1 MPEPRLG
8 GNFRRLWASST
19 LTALGDGI
27 RLVALPL
34 LAVRLTDDT
43 ALIAL
48 VTVCTFLSALVFG
61 QIAGVIVDAT
71 RPVEI
76 IVTAHLIRAATLV
89 ILALT
94 ILTGAASIATLCV
107 AAVVYGIAES
117 FADPAT
123 QALIPRV
130 APRDSLARANS
141 DIQTGMIVGQ
151 MFLGRALGGVLFALA
166 AGLPLAVNALLLLAA
181 TPFAIGIRV
190 INTPA
195 RDKIGTRVGRF
206 FHQLREGITIVLDS
220 RLLAR
225 MSVLLAVWGAAVG
238 SFWGIAAV
246 YATTILDSG
255 PSGFG
260 IMLAIAAVG
269 SLLGAR
275 LAVPFIRKLGGA
287 STALVA
293 LVLSSCVIAGL
304 GFTDEL
310 WVASALLAI
319 NGFAN
324 TIWNVMSV
332 TVRQANIPEHAL
344 GRVTSTYQVLARAAA
359 PLGAAIAGVLALTIP
374 IGVVFQ
380 ICAVTYGL
388 VGIVMCGLLWRD
400 LQAAWPAGQRSAQL
414 VTARAFR

>member
-8 GNFRRLWASST
+8 RNFRRLWASST

-34 LAVRLTDDT
+34 LATRLTDDT
-43 ALIAL
+43 SLIAL

-61 QIAGVIVDAT
+61 PIAGVIVDAT
-71 RPVEI
+71 RPVAI
-76 IVTAHLIRAATLV
+76 IVTGHLIRAATLV
-89 ILALT
+89 ILAAT

-107 AAVVYGIAES
+107 AAVVYGIAEA

-123 QALIPRV
+123 QTLIPRAV
-130 APRDSLARANS
+130 PRDSLSRANS
-141 DIQTGMIVGQ
+141 DIQTGMIVGE

-166 AGLPLAVNALLLLAA
+166 TGLPLAVNAFLLLAA

-190 INTPA
+190 TNTPA

-206 FHQLREGITIVLDS
+206 FRQLREGITIVLDS

-225 MSVLLAVWGAAVG
+225 MSILLAVWGAAAG

-246 YATTILDSG
+246 YAATILDSG

-260 IMLAIAAVG
+260 IMLAIAAIG

-275 LAVPFIRKLGGA
+275 LAVPFTRKFGGA
-287 STALVA
+287 SSALVA
-293 LVLSSCVIAGL
+293 LILSSCAIAGL
-304 GFTDEL
+304 GLTNEL
-310 WVASALLAI
+310 WIASALLAI

-324 TIWNVMSV
+324 TTWNVMSV

-344 GRVTSTYQVLARAAA
+344 GRVTSTYQVVARAAA
-359 PLGAAIAGVLALTIP
+359 PLGVAVAGVLALTIP
-374 IGVVFQ
+374 VGAVFQ
-380 ICAVTYGL
+380 IGAVTYGL
-388 VGIVMCGLLWRD
+388 VGTVMCVLLWRD
-400 LQAAWPAGQRSAQL
+400 LQATWPAGQRSAQL
-414 VTARAFR
+414 VPAQVVR

>member
-34 LAVRLTDDT
+34 LAIRLTDDT

-71 RPVEI
+71 RPVAI

-107 AAVVYGIAES
+107 AALVYGIAEA

-123 QALIPRV
+123 QSLIPRV
-130 APRDSLARANS
+130 VPRDSLARANS
-141 DIQTGMIVGQ
+141 DLQTGMIVGQ

-190 INTPA
+190 TNTPA
-195 RDKIGTRVGRF
+195 RDKMGTRVGRF
-206 FHQLREGITIVLDS
+206 FRQLREGITIVLDS
-220 RLLAR
+220 RLLAACR
-225 MSVLLAVWGAAVG
+225 SCWPSGVRPQGRSGASPWSTPRPSLTRG
-238 SFWGIAAV
+238 PP
-246 YATTILDSG
+246 DSG
-255 PSGFG
+255 SCSRSPRWDHFSAPVLPSP
-260 IMLAIAAVG
+260 
-269 SLLGAR
+269 SS
-275 LAVPFIRKLGGA
+275 A
-287 STALVA
+287 SWAGPVA
-293 LVLSSCVIAGL
+293 HSS
-304 GFTDEL
+304 
-310 WVASALLAI
+310 
-319 NGFAN
+319 
-324 TIWNVMSV
+324 
-332 TVRQANIPEHAL
+332 
-344 GRVTSTYQVLARAAA
+344 
-359 PLGAAIAGVLALTIP
+359 
-374 IGVVFQ
+374 
-380 ICAVTYGL
+380 
-388 VGIVMCGLLWRD
+388 
-400 LQAAWPAGQRSAQL
+400 RSC
-414 VTARAFR
+414 